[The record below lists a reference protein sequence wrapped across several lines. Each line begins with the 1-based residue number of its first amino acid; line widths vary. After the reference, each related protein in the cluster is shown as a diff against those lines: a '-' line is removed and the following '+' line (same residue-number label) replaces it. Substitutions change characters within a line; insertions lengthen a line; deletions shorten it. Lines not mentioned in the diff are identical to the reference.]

1 VVNPKRVDHLP
12 RVQPAAWHGVI
23 GEAIREIAPTT
34 EGDPVAI
41 LAQILALFGAL
52 VGDGPHVRVG
62 GVNHPPRVW
71 PLIIGKTSA
80 GRKGTGLAVARSF
93 VGGWSTYSRTYL
105 RARVASGLASG
116 EGLLASLGAARD
128 KAKDDDAEPLAP
140 DGKLTVVEP
149 EFTRVLAASKREG
162 NTLGPIL
169 RELWDSGHAG
179 IMTRAAPL
187 SVSDAHLTVIAHAT
201 PRELMLRL
209 SESDLVGGTANRF
222 LMIAS
227 ERPQLLAH
235 EIVHADVAK
244 PARQLGEAIEAA
256 RLGVREVRRDRAA
269 NELWR
274 EVYAAL
280 SEDEPDGPLGAV
292 LARGPAYCMRLA
304 LLYALADGAT
314 AIAPEHLLAG
324 LALWHYSAQT
334 ARMIFADS
342 RRLNEHQRLA
352 EFIAGAGGG
361 RTANEIV
368 DFFGRNKPAH
378 EIQAL
383 LEPLERRGDVTR
395 EAERGDGP
403 GRPITRF
410 FWTGAPRDGVSELL
424 DRYSSYE
431 STS

>member
-1 VVNPKRVDHLP
+1 MNPRRVQHLP
-12 RVQPAAWHGVI
+12 KVPAAAWHGVM

-62 GVNHPPRVW
+62 GVEHPPRVW

-80 GRKGTGLAVARSF
+80 GRKGTGLAAARSF
-93 VGGWSTYSRTYL
+93 VGEWSTYSHTYL
-105 RARVASGLASG
+105 RHRVASGLASG

-128 KAKDDDAEPLAP
+128 KSKEDDAQPIAP

-162 NTLGPIL
+162 STLGPIL
-169 RELWDSGHAG
+169 RELWDSGRAG
-179 IMTRAAPL
+179 IMTRGAPL

-209 SESDLVGGTANRF
+209 SESDLTGGTANRF

-227 ERPQLLAH
+227 ERPHLLAH
-235 EIVHADVAK
+235 EMIHADVAK
-244 PARQLGEAIEAA
+244 LGRELGDAIELA
-256 RLGVREVRRDRAA
+256 RLGVREVRRDKAA

-280 SEDEPDGPLGAV
+280 AEDEPDGPLGAV

-304 LLYALADGAT
+304 LLYALADRST
-314 AIAPEHLLAG
+314 AICPEHLLAG

-342 RRLNEHQRLA
+342 RRLSEHQRLA

-361 RTANEIV
+361 RTAGEIV
-368 DFFGRNKPAH
+368 DFFGRNKSAD
-378 EIQAL
+378 EIRVL
-383 LEPLERRGDVTR
+383 LEPLERCGDIAR
-395 EAERGDGP
+395 EAERNDGP
-403 GRPITRF
+403 GRPVTRF

-424 DRYSSYE
+424 ERYSSYE
-431 STS
+431 VTS